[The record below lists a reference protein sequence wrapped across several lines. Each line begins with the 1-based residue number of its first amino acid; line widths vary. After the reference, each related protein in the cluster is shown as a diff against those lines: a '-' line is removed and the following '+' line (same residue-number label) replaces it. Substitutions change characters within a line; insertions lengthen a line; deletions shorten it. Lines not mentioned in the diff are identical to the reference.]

1 MILLLKIIA
10 SKIKGTKILTAPG
23 DRMPLQHSKIWQAAS
38 CSNFTDQPAKWASW
52 SAEGSIRSSLY
63 LTKAAGPLSNVTA
76 SQPGVTMTHQKI
88 RGIHV
93 PSRGEKEKGTAAYRF
108 SDPRTLEGIKAKL
121 SLPPLKSPPV
131 IAPWNLQQQ
140 PSSKIYKIFS

>member
-1 MILLLKIIA
+1 MILLLKIA

-23 DRMPLQHSKIWQAAS
+23 DKIPLQHSKIWQAAS

-76 SQPGVTMTHQKI
+76 SQPGRNNDTSKI
-88 RGIHV
+88 REIHV

-108 SDPRTLEGIKAKL
+108 SDPCTLEGIKAKL
-121 SLPPLKSPPV
+121 SLPSLKSYPV
-131 IAPWNLQQQ
+131 IAPWNLEQQ
-140 PSSKIYKIFS
+140 PSSKIYKILS